1 MQECLS
7 GLSEGFSRDGEG
19 ESQYLQSVVHVFLA
33 HIGHEASLAKRM
45 YACQT
50 PHNILRDTRDL
61 REKRDGS
68 EVFSSSVAPVAHVL
82 PASLTLYQ

>member
-7 GLSEGFSRDGEG
+7 GLSEGFGRDGEG
-19 ESQYLQSVVHVFLA
+19 KPQYLQSVVHVFLT

-50 PHNILRDTRDL
+50 PHNILRDM

-68 EVFSSSVAPVAHVL
+68 EVFSSSVAPVSPV
-82 PASLTLYQ
+82 SLTRYQ

>member
-1 MQECLS
+1 
-7 GLSEGFSRDGEG
+7 
-19 ESQYLQSVVHVFLA
+19 
-33 HIGHEASLAKRM
+33 M

-82 PASLTLYQ
+82 PVSLTLYQ